1 MVSNTPSSLS
11 GFSESEAQEFHK
23 LFVQGFM
30 AFMAVAVLAHIL
42 AWMWRP
48 WIPGPQGYASLNDAQ
63 QAVTSLL
70 PMIT

>member
-1 MVSNTPSSLS
+1 MVSNTPSSLT

-23 LFVQGFM
+23 LFIQGFM
-30 AFMAVAVLAHIL
+30 IFTMIAVIAHIL
-42 AWMWRP
+42 VWMWRP
-48 WIPGPQGYASLNDAQ
+48 WFAGPQGYASLDAQ